1 MIVANPTKEALNLLI
16 NFTHSKLDLPVV
28 ITSSI
33 IKTLLPFLEPKDMPL
48 DDKEEIFEFMKK
60 AKDVS
65 MRTFVKAAGFKN
77 AGLKNWERM
86 SKRYL

>member
-1 MIVANPTKEALNLLI
+1 
-16 NFTHSKLDLPVV
+16 
-28 ITSSI
+28 
-33 IKTLLPFLEPKDMPL
+33 
-48 DDKEEIFEFMKK
+48 MKK

-86 SKRYL
+86 TTRYL